1 MPAII
6 PTSSDTDNQLHM
18 NEWMNEWIIFIV
30 KVQVQ
35 VQVNQN
41 LGELPPGA

>member
-6 PTSSDTDNQLHM
+6 PTSSDTDNQLH
-18 NEWMNEWIIFIV
+18 MNEWIIFIV